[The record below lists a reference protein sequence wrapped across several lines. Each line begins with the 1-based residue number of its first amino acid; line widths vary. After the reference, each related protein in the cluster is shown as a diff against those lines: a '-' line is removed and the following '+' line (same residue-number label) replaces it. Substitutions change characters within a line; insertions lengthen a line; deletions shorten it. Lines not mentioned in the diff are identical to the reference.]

1 MPALAIPKGVD
12 PKLTEN
18 YLLDIPTVTDASVW
32 WSDGRLYAH
41 VTTFDPQLTESDIK
55 LDCLSDIGLHQ
66 TPQQITLVA
75 ERSFAA

>member
-41 VTTFDPQLTESDIK
+41 VTTFDPQLTESDLK
-55 LDCLSDIGLHQ
+55 HDCLSDIGIHQ